1 MGVAVPVWK
10 REQGR
15 FRWSSEGARGST
27 GEHRGSTWP
36 KWASAQEQCGDAVCL
51 KLEDTIYFPSGIIKL
66 SAPQNANVLYRS
78 LKGSIAQKGE
88 VDTPVVGSKLLVD
101 IIYL

>member
-1 MGVAVPVWK
+1 ML
-10 REQGR
+10 
-15 FRWSSEGARGST
+15 T
-27 GEHRGSTWP
+27 G
-36 KWASAQEQCGDAVCL
+36 
-51 KLEDTIYFPSGIIKL
+51 IYFPSGIIKL

-78 LKGSIAQKGE
+78 LEGSIAQKGE